1 MTRHLKK
8 IKFALVFNR
17 TGKLNMD
24 GTSLIQIR
32 AYQNGRNRFFK
43 TGIFIEP
50 EFWDERNKRIK
61 DAHTHSYRLNK
72 DLRDELDLIERF
84 AHRSYER
91 YGFCS
96 LDSLDEYREMEEI
109 QKGMTFI
116 DFCELRLSRNQI
128 KNETRR
134 NQSDS
139 FRKLK
144 AFRKE
149 IYFEDINYS
158 FVNRFDQYLRGL
170 GLAINTVRKHHRY
183 LKAQINA
190 AIKEEYIVKENPYSK
205 FKLPYEE
212 TKKVFLRKNELL
224 KIEALE
230 IPAHLAHLEKIRK
243 MFLLSC
249 YTGLRISDLVTLA
262 PCDIEQTEKG
272 LLINDKREKKNR
284 KIVRAPLWLLFKSQ
298 DSDYSKPEK
307 IIIEALNNRVQIPGK
322 DGETYP
328 LFRMTKQH
336 YRRELKKLAR
346 LAGIKKKVTS
356 HVGRRTF
363 ATALAASGV
372 PPLVIQKLM
381 NHSDIKTTM
390 IYIQMTNETVV
401 NGLENVTW

>member
-1 MTRHLKK
+1 MTRLLKK

-17 TGKLNMD
+17 TGKLNID

-32 AYQNGRNRFFK
+32 AYQGGRNRYFQ

-61 DAHTHSYRLNK
+61 DDHTHSYRLNK

-96 LDSLDEYREMEEI
+96 LDSLDEYRTMEEI

-158 FVNRFDQYLRGL
+158 FINRFDQYLRGL

-190 AIKEEYIVKENPYSK
+190 AIREEHIVRENPYSK
-205 FKLPYEE
+205 FKLPYEQPQR
-212 TKKVFLRKNELL
+212 VFLRKNELL
-224 KIEALE
+224 KVEALE
-230 IPAHLAHLEKIRK
+230 IPSDLVHLEKIRK

-249 YTGLRISDLVTLA
+249 YTGLRISDLISLA
-262 PCDIEQTEKG
+262 PGHIEETEKG
-272 LLINDKREKKNR
+272 LLINKREKKNG

-298 DSDYSKPEK
+298 DADYSKPEK
-307 IIIEALNNRVQIPGK
+307 IVIEALKNLVQIPIK
-322 DGETYP
+322 EREKYP
-328 LFRMTKQH
+328 LFRMTEQH
-336 YRRELKKLAR
+336 YNRELKELAR

-363 ATALAASGV
+363 ATALAAFGV
-372 PPLVIQKLM
+372 PPLVIKKLM
-381 NHSDIKTTM
+381 NHSNIETTM
-390 IYIQMTNETVV
+390 LYVQMTNETVV
-401 NGLENVTW
+401 NGLENVNW

>member
-1 MTRHLKK
+1 MTRLLKK

-17 TGKLNMD
+17 TGKLNID
-24 GTSLIQIR
+24 GTSIIQIR
-32 AYQNGRNRFFK
+32 AYQNGRSRYFS
-43 TGIFIEP
+43 TGVFIDP
-50 EFWDERNKRIK
+50 QYWDERNKRIK
-61 DAHTHSYRLNK
+61 DAHPRSYQLNK
-72 DLRDELDLIERF
+72 DIRDELDLIERF

-96 LDSLDEYREMEEI
+96 LDSLDEYRTMEEI

-170 GLAINTVRKHHRY
+170 GLATNTVRKHHRY

-190 AIKEEYIVKENPYSK
+190 AIKEEHIVRENPYSK
-205 FKLPYEE
+205 FKLPYEHPQR
-212 TKKVFLRKNELL
+212 VFLRKNELL

-230 IPAHLAHLEKIRK
+230 IPAHLVHLEKIRK

-249 YTGLRISDLVTLA
+249 YTGLRISDLISLA
-262 PCDIEQTEKG
+262 PCHIEETEKG
-272 LLINDKREKKNR
+272 LLINKREKKNG

-298 DSDYSKPEK
+298 DADYSKPEK
-307 IIIEALNNRVQIPGK
+307 IVIEALKNRVQIPIK
-322 DGETYP
+322 EREKYRI
-328 LFRMTKQH
+328 FRMTEQN
-336 YRRELKKLAR
+336 YNRELKKLAR

-363 ATALAASGV
+363 ATALAAFGV
-372 PPLVIQKLM
+372 PPLVIKKLM
-381 NHSDIKTTM
+381 NHSNIETTM
-390 IYIQMTNETVV
+390 LYVQMTNETVV

>member
-17 TGKLNMD
+17 TGKLNID

-32 AYQNGRNRFFK
+32 AYQGGRNRYFS

-61 DAHTHSYRLNK
+61 DDHTHSYRLNK

-170 GLAINTVRKHHRY
+170 GLATNTVRKHHRY

-190 AIKEEYIVKENPYSK
+190 AIREEHIVRENPYSK
-205 FKLPYEE
+205 FKLPYEQPQR
-212 TKKVFLRKNELL
+212 VFLRKNELL
-224 KIEALE
+224 KVEALE
-230 IPAHLAHLEKIRK
+230 IPSDLVHLEKIRK

-249 YTGLRISDLVTLA
+249 YTGLRISDLISLA
-262 PCDIEQTEKG
+262 PGHIEETEKG
-272 LLINDKREKKNR
+272 LLINKREKKNG

-298 DSDYSKPEK
+298 DAECSKPER
-307 IIIEALNNRVQIPGK
+307 ILIDALKNRIRIPGN
-322 DGETYP
+322 DGEKYP
-328 LFRMTKQH
+328 LFRMTEQH
-336 YRRELKKLAR
+336 YNRELKELAR
-346 LAGIKKKVTS
+346 LAGIKKNVSS

-363 ATALAASGV
+363 ATALAAFGV
-372 PPLVIQKLM
+372 PPLVIKKLM
-381 NHSDIKTTM
+381 NHSNIETTM
-390 IYIQMTNETVV
+390 LYVQMTNETVV
-401 NGLENVTW
+401 NGLENVNW